1 MKAFC
6 IILAL
11 YFLVIG
17 CGKSESASPESYDS
31 PKASVRQKVLE
42 RPAEVTEQQ
51 KKIIAY
57 DVLRKWFPDSKKN
70 SLGMELLVTA
80 QASKADVITLSQN
93 LWETYKDKN
102 ILFILIFD
110 SREAWRGRGSE
121 KYPASNYWKHFLV
134 SIIRNNR
141 TGHKEML
148 WVKDGVKE
156 TIPH

>member
-31 PKASVRQKVLE
+31 PKASVKEKVLE
-42 RPAEVTEQQ
+42 RPVEDGEQQ

-57 DVLRKWFPDSKKN
+57 QVLRKWYPHNKKN
-70 SLGMELLVTA
+70 NLGMELLVSP
-80 QASKADVITLSQN
+80 QASKAEVITLSQN
-93 LWETYKDKN
+93 LWGIYEDKN

-121 KYPASNYWKHFLV
+121 KYPTSNYWKHFLV
-134 SIIRNNR
+134 SIIRNNN

-148 WVKDGVKE
+148 WVKDGIKE
-156 TIPH
+156 KIPH

>member
-1 MKAFC
+1 MNTLC

-11 YFLVIG
+11 YFLFIG
-17 CGKSESASPESYDS
+17 CGKSESANPESYDG

-42 RPAEVTEQQ
+42 RPREDSEKQ

-57 DVLRKWFPDSKKN
+57 DVLRKWYPHNKKN
-70 SLGMELLVTA
+70 NLGMELLVSP
-80 QASKADVITLSQN
+80 QASKADVITLSRN
-93 LWETYKDKN
+93 LWDAYKDKN

-121 KYPASNYWKHFLV
+121 KYPAPNYWKHFLV
-134 SIIRNNR
+134 SIIRNNY

-148 WVKDGVKE
+148 WVKDGVREK
-156 TIPH
+156 IPH